1 MKLKK
6 FPISPMRFN
15 LPGGVQVRRNRRRMA
30 WLSLGSM
37 IVIVLLMMFFVNPT
51 RIESLNGI
59 IETLFYCL
67 SAIVLAYNGVALYDD
82 NNLMKTDGKKE
93 DDDTEE
99 EAIDKG
105 SK

>member
-1 MKLKK
+1 MKLKQL
-6 FPISPMRFN
+6 PIRFN

-30 WLSLGSM
+30 WLSLLSM
-37 IVIVLLMMFFVNPT
+37 IGIVLLMMFFINPT
-51 RIESLNGI
+51 RIESLSGI

-82 NNLMKTDGKKE
+82 NNLLKSQHKQDGDE
-93 DDDTEE
+93 PDEE
-99 EAIDKG
+99 ETAINKG